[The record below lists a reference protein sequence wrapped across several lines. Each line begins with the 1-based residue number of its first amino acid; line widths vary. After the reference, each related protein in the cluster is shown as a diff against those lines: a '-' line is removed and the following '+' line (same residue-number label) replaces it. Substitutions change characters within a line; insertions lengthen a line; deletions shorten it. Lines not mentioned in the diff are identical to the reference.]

1 MAVFYEIDIVAHK
14 RSPDFFYMECK
25 HGSRTL
31 NLLSRSTRTCRV
43 EVSFTDRIVE
53 KKKFRRKNTY
63 FFGYTFNMVCIVILC
78 VIQFHQL
85 ERHSILDNIDKL
97 IVYYYTSYN
106 TNLDNFHNQTLSD
119 VDELDGVVSGTINSQ
134 SEIYRRQQMNAS
146 DYEALARYIRER
158 LGINI

>member
-1 MAVFYEIDIVAHK
+1 
-14 RSPDFFYMECK
+14 MECK

-31 NLLSRSTRTCRV
+31 NLLFRSTRTCRV

-53 KKKFRRKNTY
+53 KKFRRKNTY
-63 FFGYTFNMVCIVILC
+63 FLGYTFNMVCIVILC
-78 VIQFHQL
+78 VIQFQQL

-119 VDELDGVVSGTINSQ
+119 VDELDRVVTGTINSQ
-134 SEIYRRQQMNAS
+134 SEIYRRQQMNVS

>member
-43 EVSFTDRIVE
+43 EVSFTDRIE
-53 KKKFRRKNTY
+53 GKKKFRRKNTY

-78 VIQFHQL
+78 VIQFQQL
-85 ERHSILDNIDKL
+85 ERHSHIDNIDKL
-97 IVYYYTSYN
+97 IVYYYNSYN
-106 TNLDNFHNQTLSD
+106 TNLDRFHNQTLSD
-119 VDELDGVVSGTINSQ
+119 VD
-134 SEIYRRQQMNAS
+134 
-146 DYEALARYIRER
+146 
-158 LGINI
+158 